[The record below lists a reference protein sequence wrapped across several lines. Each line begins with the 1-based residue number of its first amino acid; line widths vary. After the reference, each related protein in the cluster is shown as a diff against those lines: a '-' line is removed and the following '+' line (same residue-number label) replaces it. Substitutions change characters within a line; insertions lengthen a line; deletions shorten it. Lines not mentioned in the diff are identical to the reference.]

1 MMLFINNSTKNA
13 PNAPQTCTS
22 VRLSLQLEATA
33 ANVGR
38 PINQSSHSLTVSH
51 NKRGELEE
59 EEKDSTPT
67 QLQTHFQ

>member
-1 MMLFINNSTKNA
+1 MMLFINNSAKNA

-51 NKRGELEE
+51 NKRGDLEE
-59 EEKDSTPT
+59 EEEDSTPT